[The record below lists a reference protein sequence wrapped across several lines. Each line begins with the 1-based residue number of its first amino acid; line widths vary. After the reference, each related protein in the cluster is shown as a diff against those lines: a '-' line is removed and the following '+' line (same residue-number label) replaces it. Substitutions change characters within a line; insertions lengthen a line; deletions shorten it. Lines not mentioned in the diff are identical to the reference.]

1 MADDYKSAALLQR
14 AEEGDSNA
22 VFPQRNPSHVKPVMR
37 DANSKSWEASDRLRI
52 AATNAQT
59 RDEEYEGLV

>member
-22 VFPQRNPSHVKPVMR
+22 VYPRIPSHVKPVMR
-37 DANSKSWEASDRLRI
+37 DADSKTWDPQDRPRS
-52 AATNAQT
+52 AARDAQK
-59 RDEEYEGLV
+59 RDEEYEGFV

>member
-14 AEEGDSNA
+14 AEEGESNA
-22 VFPQRNPSHVKPVMR
+22 VFPQRIPSHVKPVMR
-37 DANSKSWEASDRLRI
+37 NADSKKWEPSNRPRS
-52 AATNAQT
+52 AARDAQT